1 MMKRLTAGALLLAA
15 FLGLPAAAQTRR
27 DVRSVQL
34 RAELQAELALK
45 NGDYL
50 LLAVHGENV
59 PLLNGSSF
67 NNRVLGFDVRG
78 AAVTFEHFWNDRW
91 SGGAS
96 LQHASVSG
104 FKYAAP
110 ELLLRH
116 RSPIGPLTFG
126 QRLGV
131 YRTIPFGGLGR
142 SRANEGSNFASLRVD
157 LEQLVPLGSGS
168 LQLRPRLSYEA
179 QTHVRLQKTQAD
191 SEERTI
197 QYTSLRAEVG
207 CRLGDH
213 IDFTP
218 WFAYTTAYYFTIG
231 QFNPTGNPIGGG
243 RYNAVTPV
251 VGLDARFTLFAGKAA
266 FERRQLPTQH

>member
-1 MMKRLTAGALLLAA
+1 MKRLTAGALLLAA
-15 FLGLPAAAQTRR
+15 VLARPAAAQTRR
-27 DVRSVQL
+27 EVRGVQL
-34 RAELQAELALK
+34 WAELQAELALK

-50 LLAVHGENV
+50 LLTLHGENV
-59 PLLNGSSF
+59 PLFNGSRF
-67 NNRVLGFDVRG
+67 NDRVLGFDVRS
-78 AAVTFEHFWNDRW
+78 AAVTYEHFWSDRW

-104 FKYAAP
+104 FKYVAP

-116 RSPIGPLTFG
+116 RSPVGPLTFG

-142 SRANEGSNFASLRVD
+142 TTANDGSNFASLRLD
-157 LEQLVPLGSGS
+157 LERLVPLGSGS
-168 LQLRPRLSYEA
+168 LKLRPRLSYEA
-179 QTHVRLQKTQAD
+179 QTQVRLQKTQTD
-191 SEERTI
+191 SDERTI

-213 IDFTP
+213 LDFTP

-231 QFNPTGNPIGGG
+231 QYNPVGNPIGGG

-251 VGLDARFTLFAGKAA
+251 VGFDARITLFAGKTA